1 MSMKPK
7 IGITMGDP
15 NGIGPE
21 IIAKA
26 LGSKEIRA
34 LCSPVVI
41 GSEEIMEA
49 AKRLTGIDCEYE
61 IINSGDIKSED
72 LKPGEVSKKAGEASI
87 SYIQIAAGAALKGEI
102 DAIVTA
108 PISKES
114 THLAGSG
121 FPGHTE
127 MLKNLT
133 GAEKAVM
140 MFEGGRFRVVLV
152 TIHEALAK
160 VPELITE
167 ERVLSTIE
175 ITCRS
180 LKDDFKIAEPKI
192 VVCGLNPHAGESGA
206 FGNEEIVHITPAV
219 GEAVKAGIDVTGP
232 LPADT
237 LFYHANQGKWDAVVA
252 MYHDQGLIPF
262 KMVSFDKGV
271 NVTIGLPIIRT
282 SPDHGTAFDIAW
294 KGKASPSSMIAAIDV
309 AVRIAE
315 NRKSQNG

>member
-1 MSMKPK
+1 MKPK

-26 LGSKEIRA
+26 LGCAEVQA
-34 LCSPVVI
+34 LCSPVI
-41 GSEEIMEA
+41 FGTEEIMEA
-49 AKRLTGIDCEYE
+49 AKRLTRLDSEYE
-61 IINSGDIKSED
+61 IINSGGIGNED
-72 LKPGEVSKKAGEASI
+72 LKPGEVNKKAGEASI
-87 SYIQIAAGAALKGEI
+87 LYIRKAAGAALKGEI

-108 PISKES
+108 PMSKES
-114 THLAGSG
+114 THLAGSD

-127 MLKNLT
+127 MLKKLT
-133 GAEKAVM
+133 GAENAVM

-152 TIHEALAK
+152 TIHEPLAK
-160 VPELITE
+160 VPELITR
-167 ERVLSTIE
+167 ERVLSTIK
-175 ITCRS
+175 ITCQS
-180 LKDDFKIAEPKI
+180 LKDDFRISEPKI

-206 FGNEEIVHITPAV
+206 FGKEEIVHIAPAV
-219 GEAVKAGIDVTGP
+219 GEAVKSGIEVTGP

-237 LFYHANQGKWDAVVA
+237 LFYYANQGKWDAVVA

-294 KGKASPSSMIAAIDV
+294 KGEADPSSMIAAINV

-315 NRKSQNG
+315 NRKSR